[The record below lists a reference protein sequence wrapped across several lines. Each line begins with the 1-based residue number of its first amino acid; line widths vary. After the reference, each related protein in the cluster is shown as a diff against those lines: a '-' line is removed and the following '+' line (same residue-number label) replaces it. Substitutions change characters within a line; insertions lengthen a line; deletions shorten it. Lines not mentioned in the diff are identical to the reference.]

1 MSDTK
6 ERIEHVADVIVPT
19 PKPTPGAGPL
29 ARAWRWLF
37 PVPSDFPDRFVPW
50 LGKLAWRLAV
60 YAGTLF
66 ALGAFANHRSYVGVL
81 IFSVVLLVVGIVLH
95 RALSARR
102 VQRPGGWFTL
112 VLVVMMGAGVGLVW
126 YAGHWFSVA
135 GFAGLSAIGFG
146 LGQLVAEIRER
157 RRWTGLIAAAF
168 LLAAVVMLAL
178 SWVWGIGGIRLLAIG
193 VLAVV
198 PTISFGTEAVLNRSD
213 DRPDAPLGTSYTP
226 MIVGVAV
233 ALVAGIVVLHSVGG
247 IWFALLLAV
256 IALALVGMIAS
267 NTDAE
272 IIFALVAVALIWSQY
287 PHSTPAPIETA
298 GGAAPQLLVLGDS
311 YISGKAPRATTPAPT
326 PPATAAGDRRRRG
339 RPSWPR
345 TSDSRSTSSPARAPR
360 RATSST
366 RASTWPTTTCSACTA
381 RATRL
386 SQLGLYDALGR
397 QGQPGWV
404 FVSIGGN
411 DIGFGDLVQA
421 CVVPGDC
428 SELSQQWFDK
438 LASLGPILDTTYQE
452 LERRFPGR
460 VVVVPY
466 PVPIRDNG
474 CSILDSTLTDREHR
488 FLNAFTTQLD
498 ATIRQAAAR
507 NGAMF
512 VRGVPGAFADDLQI
526 CDAARSKTG
535 VNYIAL
541 DPVEGPIDPSSW
553 LHNSMHP
560 NKTGHARMAAVIEQ
574 WLADPAQQQPEAL
587 AQVPAPVVDA
597 KALLAEGNAVDTSAT
612 TGSVDNWN
620 FDQTR
625 YALGRRSVGA
635 LLLLAGAWVAWV
647 LFLHHRRQLR
657 LKRPPPA
664 G

>member
-19 PKPTPGAGPL
+19 PMPTPGAGPL

-287 PHSTPAPIETA
+287 PHSTSAPIETA

-311 YISGKAPRATTPAPT
+311 YISGEGAQSYYAGTNT
-326 PPATAAGDRRRRG
+326 AGDGCRR
-339 RPSWPR
+339 
-345 TSDSRSTSSPARAPR
+345 SPTAWAPVV
-360 RATSST
+360 AKDLGLSLDFV
-366 RASTWPTTTCSACTA
+366 ACSGAEA
-381 RATRL
+381 GNILDEGQHVADNDLFGVHGQSNAL
-386 SQLGLYDALGR
+386 SQLALYDALGR

-635 LLLLAGAWVAWV
+635 LLILAGAWVAWV